1 MSKGRYTSLDDIR
14 YEKREEKRHVKD
26 GMRRLQNDITD
37 YFVPASN
44 MFLQSSNKYMN
55 YIGYA
60 ITAYKTAMT
69 FKGVFRFFLK
79 WL

>member
-1 MSKGRYTSLDDIR
+1 MSRSRYTSLDDIR
-14 YEKREEKRHVKD
+14 KEKVEEKKHVKD
-26 GMRRLQNDITD
+26 DMQRLQNDITD
-37 YFVPASN
+37 YFMPTSN
-44 MFLQSSNKYMN
+44 MFLQSSSKYMN

-69 FKGVFRFFLK
+69 FRGVFRFFSK

>member
-1 MSKGRYTSLDDIR
+1 MSRSRYTSLDDIR
-14 YEKREEKRHVKD
+14 NEKVEEKKHVKD
-26 GMRRLQNDITD
+26 DMQRLQNDITD
-37 YFVPASN
+37 YF
-44 MFLQSSNKYMN
+44 MFLQSSSKYMN

-69 FKGVFRFFLK
+69 FRGVFRFFSK